1 MKKSPRREDEPIV
14 GQEWEVASVQRAR
27 RNLGHRRKNKLLT
40 GVHIGL
46 ALFLIVSFARAE
58 DWSHGLSVLP
68 LGKITAALVVIA
80 FLFSIREIRWPLP
93 REAVYLILLVLQ
105 LFVTVPMS
113 PVWPGGAFHKTLEFS
128 KVVLIVVVFISVVTT
143 FRLLSRFLFIQAAS
157 VAAVAAVTLWHGQ
170 MKYQRLQSVL
180 GGDYADP
187 NSLAL
192 AIIVSLPLVS
202 QSTFERNRVR
212 KAIWALAMLPMLY
225 VIFLTGSRSG
235 FVSFVVTAAV
245 CLWEFSIRG
254 RRRYLLP
261 VAGLRTYCTV
271 FGGGMLVNRL
281 SSTFTLNKG
290 QASESAYGSAQ
301 ERQELLWPPG
311 SDRVASPSGAGP
323 GNFQVISG
331 SGYVTHNSF
340 TEMSA
345 EGGLPAFILYVLILW
360 KGFRN
365 LKLVK
370 RLGRRQARLRLMAKA
385 LRASLMGYVVGAA
398 FASTAYEYLP
408 YFLVVIRLPCSGSL
422 GIRSPR
428 RKKPSPKFQP
438 APRPIYTRSTT
449 GWHCPLPPSLLTFN
463 PFTTAA
469 PGTMSAFPEIASN
482 PRRASR
488 SEDSRP
494 LLPRIMLFNDAFAHG
509 GNERQFVQVL
519 RQLDPQKYELCIGC
533 LHMRGGFLPDVRAFG
548 FPYLN
553 FRYGR
558 STASPPCADSGSW
571 CDSFAKIEST

>member
-1 MKKSPRREDEPIV
+1 MKKSPRRRDELIV
-14 GQEWEVASVQRAR
+14 GQEWEAASVQRAPR
-27 RNLGHRRKNKLLT
+27 SRGHRRRNKLLT

-46 ALFLIVSFARAE
+46 ALFFVVSFGRAE
-58 DWSHGLSVLP
+58 DWTRGLSVLP
-68 LGKITAALVVIA
+68 LGKITATLVVVA

-105 LFVTVPMS
+105 LFATVPMS
-113 PVWPGGAFHKTLEFS
+113 LVWPGGAFHKTLEFS

-157 VAAVAAVTLWHGQ
+157 VAAVAVVTLWHGQ
-170 MKYQRLQSVL
+170 MRYQRLQSVL

-192 AIIVSLPLVS
+192 AIIVSLPLCLALMFLS
-202 QSTFERNRVR
+202 RNRVR

-235 FVSFVVTAAV
+235 FVSFVVTAGV

-254 RRRYLLP
+254 HRRYLLP
-261 VAGLRTYCTV
+261 VAGLLSLIALSLA
-271 FGGGMLVNRL
+271 GGTLVNRL
-281 SSTFTLNKG
+281 SSTFTWNKG

-301 ERQELLWPPG
+301 ERQELLWRSLVVTAQHPLFG
-311 SDRVASPSGAGP
+311 VGP
-323 GNFQVISG
+323 GNFEVISG
-331 SGYVTHNSF
+331 NWHVTHNSF

-385 LRASLMGYVVGAA
+385 LRASLVGYVVGAA

-408 YFLVVIRLPCSGSL
+408 YFLV
-422 GIRSPR
+422 
-428 RKKPSPKFQP
+428 
-438 APRPIYTRSTT
+438 AY
-449 GWHCPLPPSLLTFN
+449 
-463 PFTTAA
+463 TTALLWIA
-469 PGTMSAFPEIASN
+469 RNSVSPAQEAKPEIPPGTETDLYALNGGIAL
-482 PRRASR
+482 
-488 SEDSRP
+488 P
-494 LLPRIMLFNDAFAHG
+494 LAAEPSHF
-509 GNERQFVQVL
+509 
-519 RQLDPQKYELCIGC
+519 
-533 LHMRGGFLPDVRAFG
+533 
-548 FPYLN
+548 
-553 FRYGR
+553 
-558 STASPPCADSGSW
+558 
-571 CDSFAKIEST
+571 